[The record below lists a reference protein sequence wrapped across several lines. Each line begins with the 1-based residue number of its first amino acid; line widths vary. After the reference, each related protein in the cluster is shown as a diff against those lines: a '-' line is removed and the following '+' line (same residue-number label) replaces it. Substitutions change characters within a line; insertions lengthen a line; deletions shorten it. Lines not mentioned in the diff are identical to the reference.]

1 MPKVNI
7 LDEELNQPSDNIMEL
22 VVVEN
27 ELGKLAINYDQ
38 LKKQLDRSL
47 KIYDSFEVTE
57 DNIPISKTERAN
69 LNKLVKVIDD
79 KRKELK
85 KEFLK
90 PYELVEKQCNELKG
104 MIDGVVGKIDTGIK
118 SFENKVKEE
127 KYNEIKKYY
136 DSFDWG
142 IVPFGEL
149 FEDRYL
155 NSGVKTSEWQ
165 KSISDKIMGVNQEL
179 SLINNFDVED
189 KELLKAYYLDTLN
202 LALAKE
208 KYDRNMVARS
218 RFVESKVEQQPQ
230 QVDDIIEIEEPIIPK
245 VEEPLYE
252 LKFKVTV
259 TETQLNKLNNFL
271 DYNNIAF
278 EQLED

>member
-47 KIYDSFEVTE
+47 KIYDTFEVTDE
-57 DNIPISKTERAN
+57 NIPISKSERAS
-69 LNKLVKVIDD
+69 LNNLVKVIDN

-90 PYELVEKQCNELKG
+90 PYELVETQCNELKG
-104 MIDGVVGKIDTGIK
+104 MIDGVVSKIDTGIK

-136 DSFDWG
+136 DSFDWD

-202 LALAKE
+202 LTLAKE
-208 KYDRNMVARS
+208 KYDRNMAARA
-218 RFVESKVEQQPQ
+218 RFVESKVETQK
-230 QVDDIIEIEEPIIPK
+230 VEDIVKVEEPIIPK
-245 VEEPLYE
+245 ADEPLYE

-259 TETQLNKLNNFL
+259 TETQLNKLNTFL

>member
-47 KIYDSFEVTE
+47 KIYDTFEVTE

-136 DSFDWG
+136 DSFDWQL
-142 IVPFGEL
+142 VPFGEL

-208 KYDRNMVARS
+208 KYDRNMAARA
-218 RFVESKVEQQPQ
+218 RFVESKVETPQ
-230 QVDDIIEIEEPIIPK
+230 VVEPVKVEEPTIPK
-245 VEEPLYE
+245 VDEPLYE

-259 TETQLNKLNNFL
+259 TETQLNKLNTFL

>member
-1 MPKVNI
+1 MAKVNI
-7 LDEELNQPSDNIMEL
+7 LDEELNQPQENIMEL

-27 ELGKLAINYDQ
+27 ELGKLAINYEQ

-47 KIYDSFEVTE
+47 KIYESFEVTE
-57 DNIPISKTERAN
+57 DNIPISKSERAS
-69 LNKLVKVIDD
+69 LNNLVKAIDN

-90 PYELVEKQCNELKG
+90 PYELVETQCNELKG
-104 MIDGVVGKIDTGIK
+104 MIDGVVSKIDKGIK

-136 DSFDWG
+136 DSFDWD

-165 KSISDKIMGVNQEL
+165 KSISDKIMAVNQEL
-179 SLINNFDVED
+179 SLINNFNVED

-208 KYDRNMVARS
+208 KYDRNMAARA
-218 RFVESKVEQQPQ
+218 RFVESKVETPK
-230 QVDDIIEIEEPIIPK
+230 VEDIVKIEEPIIPK
-245 VEEPLYE
+245 AEDPLYE

-259 TETQLNKLNNFL
+259 TESQLNKLNNFL

-278 EQLED
+278 EQLEG

>member
-104 MIDGVVGKIDTGIK
+104 MIDGVVSKIDIGIK

-202 LALAKE
+202 LTLAKE
-208 KYDRNMVARS
+208 KYDRNMASRA
-218 RFVESKVEQQPQ
+218 RFVESKVETQK
-230 QVDDIIEIEEPIIPK
+230 VEDIVKVEEPIIPK
-245 VEEPLYE
+245 VDEPLYE

-259 TETQLNKLNNFL
+259 TETQLNKLNSFL
-271 DYNNIAF
+271 EYNNIEF
-278 EQLED
+278 EQLGD

>member
-69 LNKLVKVIDD
+69 LNNLVKVIDN

-90 PYELVEKQCNELKG
+90 PYELVETQCNELKG
-104 MIDGVVGKIDTGIK
+104 MIDGVVSKIDTGIK

-136 DSFDWG
+136 DSFDWD

-208 KYDRNMVARS
+208 KYDRNMAARA
-218 RFVESKVEQQPQ
+218 RFVESKVETQK
-230 QVDDIIEIEEPIIPK
+230 VEDIVKVEEPIIPK
-245 VEEPLYE
+245 VDELLYE

-259 TETQLNKLNNFL
+259 TETQLNKLNTFL

>member
-47 KIYDSFEVTE
+47 KIYDTFEVTDE
-57 DNIPISKTERAN
+57 NIPVSKSERAN
-69 LNKLVKVIDD
+69 LNKLVKIIED
-79 KRKELK
+79 KRKDLK

-90 PYELVEKQCNELKG
+90 PYELVENQCKELTS
-104 MIDGVVGKIDTGIK
+104 MINGVVNKIDTGIK
-118 SFENKVKEE
+118 SFENKAKEE
-127 KYNEIKKYY
+127 KYDQIKKYF
-136 DSFDWG
+136 DSFNWDY
-142 IVPFGEL
+142 VPFEKL
-149 FEDRYL
+149 YDDRYL
-155 NSGVKTSEWQ
+155 NAGVKTNEWQ
-165 KSISDKIMGVNQEL
+165 KSISDKIMAVNQDL
-179 SLINNFDVED
+179 ALVNNFDVED
-189 KELLKAYYLDTLN
+189 KELLKAFYLDTLN

-208 KYDRNMVARS
+208 KYDRNMANKAK
-218 RFVESKVEQQPQ
+218 FVENKVETPQ
-230 QVDDIIEIEEPIIPK
+230 VIEPTKIEEPIKPK
-245 VEEPLYE
+245 IDELLYE

-259 TETQLNKLNNFL
+259 TSAQLDKLNYFL

>member
-1 MPKVNI
+1 MAKI
-7 LDEELNQPSDNIMEL
+7 EIKEEELNQPSDNIMEL

-69 LNKLVKVIDD
+69 LNKLVKAIDD

-104 MIDGVVGKIDTGIK
+104 MIDGVVSKIDTGIK

-136 DSFDWG
+136 DSFDWD

-165 KSISDKIMGVNQEL
+165 KSISDKIMAVNQEL

-208 KYDRNMVARS
+208 KYDRNMAARA
-218 RFVESKVEQQPQ
+218 RFVESKVETPQ
-230 QVDDIIEIEEPIIPK
+230 VVEPVKVEEPIIPK
-245 VEEPLYE
+245 VDEPLYE

-259 TETQLNKLNNFL
+259 TETQLNKLNTFL

>member
-57 DNIPISKTERAN
+57 DNIPISKTERAS
-69 LNKLVKVIDD
+69 LNNLVKVIDN

-90 PYELVEKQCNELKG
+90 PYELVETQCNELKG
-104 MIDGVVGKIDTGIK
+104 MIDGVVSKIDIGIK

-208 KYDRNMVARS
+208 KYDVNIVNKSIMKTMGLIQRS
-218 RFVESKVEQQPQ
+218 
-230 QVDDIIEIEEPIIPK
+230 
-245 VEEPLYE
+245 
-252 LKFKVTV
+252 
-259 TETQLNKLNNFL
+259 
-271 DYNNIAF
+271 
-278 EQLED
+278 

>member
-57 DNIPISKTERAN
+57 DNIPISKTERAS
-69 LNKLVKVIDD
+69 LNNLVKVIDN

-104 MIDGVVGKIDTGIK
+104 MIDGVVSKIDTGIK

-136 DSFDWG
+136 DSFDWD

-202 LALAKE
+202 LTLAKE
-208 KYDRNMVARS
+208 KYDRNMASRA
-218 RFVESKVEQQPQ
+218 RFVESKVETQK
-230 QVDDIIEIEEPIIPK
+230 VEDIVKVEEPIIPK
-245 VEEPLYE
+245 VDEPLYE

-259 TETQLNKLNNFL
+259 TETQLNKLNTFL

>member
-1 MPKVNI
+1 MAKVNI
-7 LDEELNQPSDNIMEL
+7 LDEELNQPQENIMEL

-47 KIYDSFEVTE
+47 KIYESFEVTE
-57 DNIPISKTERAN
+57 DNIPISKSERAS
-69 LNKLVKVIDD
+69 LNNLVKAIDN

-104 MIDGVVGKIDTGIK
+104 MIDGVVSKIDTGIK

-136 DSFDWG
+136 DSFDWN

-165 KSISDKIMGVNQEL
+165 KSISDKIMAVNQDL

-208 KYDRNMVARS
+208 KYDRNMAARA
-218 RFVESKVEQQPQ
+218 RFVESKVETPK
-230 QVDDIIEIEEPIIPK
+230 VVEPIKVEEPIIPK
-245 VEEPLYE
+245 VDEPLYE

-259 TETQLNKLNNFL
+259 TESQLNKLNNFL

>member
-47 KIYDSFEVTE
+47 KIYDTFEVTE

-136 DSFDWG
+136 DSFDWQL
-142 IVPFGEL
+142 VPFGEL

-165 KSISDKIMGVNQEL
+165 KSVSDKIMAINQDL
-179 SLINNFDVED
+179 SLVNNFDVED
-189 KELLKAYYLDTLN
+189 RELLKAYYLDTLN

-208 KYDRNMVARS
+208 KYDRNMASRA
-218 RFVESKVEQQPQ
+218 RFVESKVETPQ
-230 QVDDIIEIEEPIIPK
+230 VVEPVKVEEPIIPK
-245 VEEPLYE
+245 ADEPLYE

-259 TETQLNKLNNFL
+259 TETQLNKLNDFL
-271 DYNNIAF
+271 EYNNIEF
-278 EQLED
+278 EQLGE

>member
-47 KIYDSFEVTE
+47 KIYDTFEVTDE
-57 DNIPISKTERAN
+57 NIPISKSERAS
-69 LNKLVKVIDD
+69 LNNLVKVIDN

-90 PYELVEKQCNELKG
+90 PYELVETQCNELKG
-104 MIDGVVGKIDTGIK
+104 MIDGVVSKIDTGIK

-136 DSFDWG
+136 DSFDWD

-165 KSISDKIMGVNQEL
+165 KSISDKIMAINQEL
-179 SLINNFDVED
+179 SLVNNFDVED

-208 KYDRNMVARS
+208 KYDRNMAARA

-230 QVDDIIEIEEPIIPK
+230 QVDDIIEVDEPIIPK
-245 VEEPLYE
+245 VEEPLYK

-259 TETQLNKLNNFL
+259 TESQLNKLNNFL

>member
-1 MPKVNI
+1 MAKVNI
-7 LDEELNQPSDNIMEL
+7 SDEELNQPSDNIMEL

-27 ELGKLAINYDQ
+27 KLGKLAINYDQ

-57 DNIPISKTERAN
+57 DNIPISKSERAN
-69 LNKLVKVIDD
+69 LNNLVKAIDN

-90 PYELVEKQCNELKG
+90 PYELVETQCNELKG
-104 MIDGVVGKIDTGIK
+104 MIDGVVSKIDKGIK
-118 SFENKVKEE
+118 SFENNVKEE

-136 DSFDWG
+136 DSFDWD

-155 NSGVKTSEWQ
+155 NSGVKTSDWQ

-202 LALAKE
+202 LSLAKE
-208 KYDRNMVARS
+208 KYDRNMAARA
-218 RFVESKVEQQPQ
+218 RFVESKVETQK
-230 QVDDIIEIEEPIIPK
+230 VEDVVKVEEPIIPK
-245 VEEPLYE
+245 ADEPLYE

-259 TETQLNKLNNFL
+259 TESQLNKLNNFL